1 MTGFKYS
8 DGWNQRP
15 LSIVLLV
22 IALCFAEA
30 ESGDIN
36 YAIDY
41 HPNMPVDHFGFS
53 TAEIF
58 PLRYLYNITNYKSGG
73 PILFYPGNDAP
84 ITDFA
89 KSVALL
95 WDISKEMNAAVLFA
109 EHRYYSDKR
118 DNIPFG
124 NALIQNVSTMGYLTV
139 AQTLADYAQLIPA
152 VKTKLELQQNTTVVV
167 IGGSYGGVLA
177 ALLRLKYPSLFNAA
191 WVSSAPVLYFRGGGI
206 PLNGFD
212 ATVSKALEMSGCTK
226 EVFIQSFKHLDQLFK
241 DDKDAINRV
250 FKLEGTNQVN
260 TEADLSDL
268 KAFIREAFETV
279 AQSNYPYPAKFLG
292 PNGLPAWPLDAMCV
306 YFANASE
313 NAIAAAQA
321 LYNVTKLFYG
331 NGPYCIKP
339 ENCPPDENNAFFGT
353 KPLQQCTDL
362 VIQLCASGPK
372 SDANDDDWFWKECE
386 DEASFDAYAKA
397 GYNSRLLRPDI
408 VRDLYGFDYS
418 ETTRIIFSDGN
429 LDPWSAGS
437 ITAKVLNGDQDFI
450 SDSMDR
456 SVYYFWIEGAA
467 HHLDLRQPNTCD
479 QPPVV
484 NARYQII
491 EILKCWTGVS
501 KAAKCNDPSSLQREL
516 PPRGPKILGNC
527 TSVFNAYPWGQ
538 TDEGIDSPPSAPLPQ
553 TTPSSSVSNSYVLS
567 FAIIIVNLI
576 GSLFCRII
584 YER

>member
-1 MTGFKYS
+1 MSGFKYLG
-8 DGWNQRP
+8 GWNQRP
-15 LSIVLLV
+15 LSVVLLV
-22 IALCFAEA
+22 SALYFVEA
-30 ESGDIN
+30 ESDDIN
-36 YAIDY
+36 YVIDY
-41 HPNMPVDHFGFS
+41 HPTMPVDHFGFS

-58 PLRYLYNITNYKSGG
+58 HLRYLYNITNYKSGG

-84 ITDFA
+84 ITEFA

-95 WDISKEMNAAVLFA
+95 WDISKEMNAVVLFA

-124 NALIQNVSTMGYLTV
+124 NAPLQNVSTMGYLTV

-152 VKTKLELQQNTTVVV
+152 VKTKLELAQNTTVVV
-167 IGGSYGGVLA
+167 IGGSYGVSA
-177 ALLRLKYPSLFNAA
+177 EIYRIIPSRA
-191 WVSSAPVLYFRGGGI
+191 WISSAPVLYFRGGGV

-212 ATVSKALEMSGCTK
+212 ATVSKALEMSGCNK
-226 EVFIQSFKHLDQLFK
+226 EAFVQSFKHLDQLFK

-250 FKLEGTNQVN
+250 FKLEGTNKVN
-260 TEADLSDL
+260 TEADLADL

-306 YFANASE
+306 YF
-313 NAIAAAQA
+313 
-321 LYNVTKLFYG
+321 LFYG
-331 NGPYCIKP
+331 NGPYCIKL
-339 ENCPPDENNAFFGT
+339 ENCPPNENSAFFGT

-372 SDANDDDWFWKECE
+372 SDAKDDDWFWKECE

-397 GYNSRLLRPDI
+397 GYNSRLLRPNT

-418 ETTRIIFSDGN
+418 EATRIIFSDGN

-437 ITAKVLNGDQDFI
+437 MTAKVLNGDQDYI

-527 TSVFNAYPWGQ
+527 TSIFNAYPWGQ
-538 TDEGIDSPPSAPLPQ
+538 TDQDIDSSPATPQPQ
-553 TTPSSSVSNSYVLS
+553 TTPSSGVSKRYVLS
-567 FAIIIVNLI
+567 FIIMIANLI
-576 GSLFCRII
+576 GSLFLRD
-584 YER
+584 YL